1 MVKKKNSFVGFFFKK
16 KTVIIRMFL
25 DFMVQVKIA
34 FIVLFLNFRVFFP
47 ETMAVPWDVVQY
59 LKTVTMESSFG

>member
-1 MVKKKNSFVGFFFKK
+1 
-16 KTVIIRMFL
+16 MF
-25 DFMVQVKIA
+25 QVKIA
-34 FIVLFLNFRVFFP
+34 FIVLFLNFSVFFP

>member
-1 MVKKKNSFVGFFFKK
+1 
-16 KTVIIRMFL
+16 MFL
-25 DFMVQVKIA
+25 DFMFQVKIA